1 MPHWYESLLDK
12 SMIPDAL
19 IRAGI
24 RRLLGRRL
32 RQEDAGST
40 GGNELRKAEL
50 ITKLKSGP
58 IAVNTADANTQHY
71 EVPTAF
77 YLRCLGPHLKYSGC
91 LWSEGVKDL
100 AAAERAMLDLYA
112 ERAQLADGQQI
123 LELGCGWGSFCLY
136 AAARFPGARI
146 VAVSNSR
153 TQKEFIDGEARKRG
167 LGNLTVITSDIN
179 RFDIGQQFDRVVSVE
194 MFEHCRNYERLFAKV
209 ATWLKRDGLAFVHI
223 FAHKRFAYLF
233 EPEGDHDWM
242 ARHFFTGGIMP
253 SFDLFRHFDTDL
265 RVVRDW
271 EVDGTHYEKTC
282 NAWLAN
288 MDAHRDELMGLFRDT
303 YGFDEALKWWS
314 RWRIFHMACAEL
326 FGYRRG
332 TEWIVA
338 HYLLKPARA

>member
-1 MPHWYESLLDK
+1 MSNWYETLLDK
-12 SMIPDAL
+12 SVIPDAL
-19 IRAGI
+19 IRMGI

-32 RQEDAGST
+32 RQEDPGSAAAL
-40 GGNELRKAEL
+40 ELRKADL
-50 ITKLKSGP
+50 ITKLRSGP

-71 EVPTAF
+71 EVPTAY

-100 AAAERAMLDLYA
+100 AAAERAMLDLYV
-112 ERAQLADGQQI
+112 ERAELRDGQSI
-123 LELGCGWGSFCLY
+123 LELGCGWGSFCLF
-136 AAARFPGARI
+136 AAARFPAARI

-167 LGNLTVITSDIN
+167 LKNLTVITSDIN
-179 RFDIGQQFDRVVSVE
+179 RFDIGQQFDRIVSIE
-194 MFEHCRNYERLFAKV
+194 MFEHCRNYDRFFAKV
-209 ATWLKRDGLAFVHI
+209 ASWLKEDGQAFVHV

-253 SFDLFRHFDTDL
+253 SKDLFRHFSHDL
-265 RVVRDW
+265 TVVRDW
-271 EVDGTHYEKTC
+271 DVPGTHYEQTC

-288 MDAHRDELMGLFRDT
+288 MDEHRDELMGLFRDT
-303 YGFDEALKWWS
+303 YGADEALKWWS
-314 RWRIFHMACAEL
+314 RWRIFYMACAEL
-326 FGYRRG
+326 FGYRNG

-338 HYLLKPARA
+338 HYLLKPSRG